1 MNENKNLIFFIMFLL
16 FTIQSFGGYFQ
27 ILDYKKSIERC
38 KLKGNLGIGQK
49 KGKFFSGYIVIIT
62 CDDNGYISYG
72 EILNGIT
79 FTSRFKSFNNL
90 LNKPLIGNN
99 IYELLKDFNSMNDK
113 EQKKYIGYIN
123 CLKIL
128 ESKLNNLNI

>member
-79 FTSRFKSFNNL
+79 FTSRFKPFNNL

-128 ESKLNNLNI
+128 ENKLNNLNI